1 MINLEHLVKKMIVFL
16 IGLVV
21 VLFGV
26 GGVEASVNNVQ
37 LVAGVVVSCF
47 GLALMDIGV
56 KAVRYE

>member
-1 MINLEHLVKKMIVFL
+1 MIAFL
-16 IGLVV
+16 IGLIV

-37 LVAGVVVSCF
+37 LVAGVVVACF